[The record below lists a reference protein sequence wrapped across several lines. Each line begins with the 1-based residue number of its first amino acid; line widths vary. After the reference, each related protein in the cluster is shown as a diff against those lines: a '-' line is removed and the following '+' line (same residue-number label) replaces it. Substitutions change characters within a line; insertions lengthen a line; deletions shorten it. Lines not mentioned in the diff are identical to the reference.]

1 MSIGIN
7 LVLNVFDAPNIV
19 AFDRTNSVIAAIVDE
34 VLRNSILLDRR
45 KVNSRRAHDAD
56 GGDEGGK
63 VKSNMYS
70 FNTALIRY
78 LQAVVGVVNAE
89 RSICRL
95 HG

>member
-1 MSIGIN
+1 MSIGID
-7 LVLNVFDAPNIV
+7 LVLDVFDASNIV
-19 AFDRTNSVIAAIVDE
+19 AFDRTDSAIAAAVDE
-34 VLRNSILLDRR
+34 VLRNPVLLDRR

-56 GGDEGGK
+56 GGGEGGK

-78 LQAVVGVVNAE
+78 LQAVVGVVDAE

>member
-1 MSIGIN
+1 MSIGIDS
-7 LVLNVFDAPNIV
+7 VLDVFDAPNTV
-19 AFDRTNSVIAAIVDE
+19 AFDRTNSAIAAIVDKM
-34 VLRNSILLDRR
+34 LRNPILLDRR

-56 GGDEGGK
+56 GNDEGSK

-78 LQAVVGVVNAE
+78 LQAVMGVVNAE

>member
-1 MSIGIN
+1 MFIGID
-7 LVLNVFDAPNIV
+7 LVLDVFDAPNIV
-19 AFDRTNSVIAAIVDE
+19 AFDRIDSAIVATVDE

-56 GGDEGGK
+56 DDDEGGK

-78 LQAVVGVVNAE
+78 LQAVVGVVDAE